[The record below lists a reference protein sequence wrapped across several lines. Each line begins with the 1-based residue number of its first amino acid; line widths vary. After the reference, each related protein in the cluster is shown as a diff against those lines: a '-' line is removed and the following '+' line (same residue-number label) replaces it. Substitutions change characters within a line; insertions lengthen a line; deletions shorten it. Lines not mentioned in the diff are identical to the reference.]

1 MSFLNWYAEENLV
14 VNNQYYWSDGCRL
27 ELILTFLKHCSMFA
41 PKLRLYANICFKNIK
56 FSRGNYQLIVP
67 PKKHSID

>member
-41 PKLRLYANICFKNIK
+41 PKLRLLCKYLFQEHQIFEGKLSADCSSKETL
-56 FSRGNYQLIVP
+56 Y
-67 PKKHSID
+67 